1 MRQNFVAQL
10 IQLLKHWLCDL
21 QSGVAME
28 KNRAHSVDQCWLQA
42 LQFSVHRIDLLSI
55 LLRCNGFSRIQNA
68 VVDKM
73 GSRPPNSDYDHF
85 FGASLAMASALKL
98 FSPTT
103 ELVVTGCLI
112 KTHFSS
118 HVTV

>member
-1 MRQNFVAQL
+1 MAL
-10 IQLLKHWLCDL
+10 
-21 QSGVAME
+21 
-28 KNRAHSVDQCWLQA
+28 SVDQCRLQV
-42 LQFSVHRIDLLSI
+42 LQFSVYLIDLLSI
-55 LLRCNGFSRIQNA
+55 LLRCNGFIGIQKA
-68 VVDKM
+68 VVDQTS
-73 GSRPPNSDYDHF
+73 SRPPNSDYDHF

-98 FSPTT
+98 LSPTT